1 MQNIFIHE
9 VGPRD
14 GLQAEQITVPLEEK
28 IRWVEALFAA
38 GVDIIQLGSFV
49 NPAKVPQMADT
60 DALFQRFAGNK
71 PANVT
76 LSGLVLNEK
85 GLERGFACRVEM
97 FCMGVSASETHSQ
110 KNTGMTTTAALARI
124 ISMAKRAMA
133 AGKKVQA
140 SVQSAFG
147 CGFEGRIDQEK
158 VLGIVRSYLDAGI
171 RNISLADTAGH
182 AQPLQVEEL
191 YGAIRAIEPEV
202 ELACHFHNT
211 YGLGLANCYAALKSG
226 VTYFESAFGGLG
238 GCPFTKLPAGNVSTE
253 DLVHSLQRMGLR
265 RDVRLDI
272 LLDVARQASAFF
284 NRELPGS
291 ILKSGSIVD
300 FMGQPDESV
309 IASGA
314 KQSQTQ

>member
-1 MQNIFIHE
+1 MNKIYIHE
-9 VGPRD
+9 VGLRD
-14 GLQAEQITVPLEEK
+14 GLQAEKTTVPLEEK
-28 IRWVEALFAA
+28 IRWMEGLFAS

-49 NPAKVPQMADT
+49 HPQKVPQMADT
-60 DALFQRFAGNK
+60 DALFRHFAEGGKK
-71 PANVT
+71 PGNVT

-85 GLERGFACRVEM
+85 GLERGLACGVEM

-110 KNTGMTTTAALARI
+110 KNTGMTPAEAQARI
-124 ISMAKRAMA
+124 IPMAKQALS

-147 CGFEGRIDQEK
+147 CGFEGPIPSAK
-158 VLGIVRSYLDAGI
+158 VLDIVKAYLEAGI

-182 AQPLQVEEL
+182 AQPAQVEDL
-191 YGAIRAIEPEV
+191 YGAIRQLDPEV

-211 YGLGLANCYAALKSG
+211 YGLGLVNCYAALKSG

-253 DLVHSLQRMGLR
+253 DLVHTLQRMGLR
-265 RDVRLDI
+265 KDIRLDI
-272 LLDVARQASAFF
+272 LLDVARQVSAFF
-284 NRELPGS
+284 DRELPGF

-300 FMGQPDESV
+300 FQGRP
-309 IASGA
+309 A
-314 KQSQTQ
+314 